1 MVYTHLGFD
10 KIISVI
16 LDRIPD
22 VHKIILIG
30 DYAFGRDTGVV
41 EIIILANVI
50 QMEYINSLQVKMNG
64 VVNRT
69 VKFYI
74 NAPVKNN
81 GMVLYEKKSET
92 TF

>member
-1 MVYTHLGFD
+1 MGFD

-22 VHKIILIG
+22 VHTIILIG

-41 EIIILANVI
+41 EIIILANVF
-50 QMEYINSLQVKMNG
+50 QMEYINSLQVKMNS

>member
-1 MVYTHLGFD
+1 
-10 KIISVI
+10 
-16 LDRIPD
+16 
-22 VHKIILIG
+22 
-30 DYAFGRDTGVV
+30 
-41 EIIILANVI
+41 
-50 QMEYINSLQVKMNG
+50 MEYINSLQVKMNG